1 MYETHKCMNIL
12 MMLFFKFSKEN
23 FNPYTFYHSH
33 EFNYYKIRCNFLEL
47 TNKKVLQCELEITQ
61 CELT

>member
-1 MYETHKCMNIL
+1 